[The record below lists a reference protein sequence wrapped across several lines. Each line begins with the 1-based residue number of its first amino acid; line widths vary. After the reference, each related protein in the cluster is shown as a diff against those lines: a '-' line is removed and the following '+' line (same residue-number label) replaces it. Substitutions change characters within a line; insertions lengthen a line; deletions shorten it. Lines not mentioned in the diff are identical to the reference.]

1 MKAIMT
7 LNVKK
12 LFLSPRGRIGRPSF
26 IIGVISLLAFTMLAL
41 FSFTKLGPGL
51 TTFYA
56 FIVSFF
62 LFLHIAMCLYGK
74 RLHDLGRTLW
84 PFIGMLA
91 LMVIAMIF
99 VGLNFGGI
107 EYFDTVMAHPEYAE
121 NEAEMQKALNIYQ
134 DTLAKNLPKAGW
146 MMAALPALF
155 TLWLAVAKSSGTGNR
170 YGPAG
175 QT

>member
-1 MKAIMT
+1 MT

-12 LFLSPRGRIGRPSF
+12 LFLSPQGRIGRPDF
-26 IIGVISLLAFTMLAL
+26 LIGVGSLLALTMLAL

-56 FIVSFF
+56 FIASFF
-62 LFLHIAMCLYGK
+62 LFLHIAMCVYGK
-74 RLHDLGRTLW
+74 RLHDLGRSLW

-91 LMVIAMIF
+91 LLVVVLIL

-121 NEAEMQKALNIYQ
+121 NEAEMKKALKIYQ

-155 TLWLAVAKSSGTGNR
+155 TLWLAVAKGGAEDNK
-170 YGPAG
+170 YGPPEAA
-175 QT
+175 